1 MLTFVFTQVII
12 IIDLANLL
20 LQTLRSAEFN
30 EKEDLMKKKILNSI
44 ILTSLI
50 ICSILM
56 CVTLPTNAA
65 TKAKSEYFFNLKL
78 NEASTP
84 KFEKTKAGKSNFEKK
99 YYVRQIDSD
108 PDGSNISRRF
118 RYYPVYNKKQVATA
132 LSLSINDRSR
142 HNNTYFS
149 GQAVAD
155 RKYKLYC
162 KCTGS
167 GHKNVE
173 VGVSGYWTP

>member
-1 MLTFVFTQVII
+1 
-12 IIDLANLL
+12 
-20 LQTLRSAEFN
+20 
-30 EKEDLMKKKILNSI
+30 MKKRSLNLTILM
-44 ILTSLI
+44 SLI
-50 ICSILM
+50 ICSIFM
-56 CVTLPTNAA
+56 CATLPANAA
-65 TKAKSEYFFNLKL
+65 TKDRDEYFFNLNL
-78 NEASTP
+78 GQESPP

-108 PDGSNISRRF
+108 PEGSNISRRF
-118 RYYPVYNKKQVATA
+118 RYYPVYKDNQVASA

-149 GQAVAD
+149 GQAVAK
-155 RKYKLYC
+155 RRYKLYC

-167 GHKNVE
+167 GHKNIK

>member
-1 MLTFVFTQVII
+1 
-12 IIDLANLL
+12 
-20 LQTLRSAEFN
+20 
-30 EKEDLMKKKILNSI
+30 MKKRSLNLTILM
-44 ILTSLI
+44 SLI
-50 ICSILM
+50 ICSIFI
-56 CVTLPTNAA
+56 CAILPANAA
-65 TKAKSEYFFNLKL
+65 AKVKDEYFFNLYLGK
-78 NEASTP
+78 ESPP
-84 KFEKTKAGKSNFEKK
+84 KFEKTKAGKGNFEKK

-108 PDGSNISRRF
+108 PEGSNISRRF
-118 RYYPVYNKKQVATA
+118 KYYPVYDKKQVATA

-149 GQAVAD
+149 GKAVAG

-167 GHKNVE
+167 GHKNVK